1 MMIDYFLYA
10 CITLALL
17 TVAAAYGVLL
27 WDPDFLR
34 YDL

>member
-1 MMIDYFLYA
+1 MIELFLYA

-17 TVAAAYGVLL
+17 TVVAAYGVLL

-34 YDL
+34 YEL